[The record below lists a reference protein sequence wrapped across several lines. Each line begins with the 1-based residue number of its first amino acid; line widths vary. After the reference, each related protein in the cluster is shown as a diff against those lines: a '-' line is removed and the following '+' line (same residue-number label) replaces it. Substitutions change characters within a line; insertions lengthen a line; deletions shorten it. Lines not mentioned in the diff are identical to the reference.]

1 MKPRAVL
8 VAALVVLMAVSLPAL
23 AQDTAPLEF
32 QPKVGAIGARVTLKA
47 RLPGD
52 ARVKF
57 GGRVVPVLTE
67 ADGTVSF
74 MVPVGSA
81 SAFVEVDVKGK
92 TAYRSAV
99 PFVVTGLSLVS
110 APKLIGLRE
119 AIDVF
124 GYAEPVPTGGEKP
137 DRVAR
142 PVLSLDDQAILTIGE
157 PPLTWLRPA
166 VELGDLASAAKGPLG
181 QAGFVITARP
191 PKKKLT
197 PAPPETAP
205 PD

>member
-8 VAALVVLMAVSLPAL
+8 AAALPVLLGASLAAL

-32 QPKVGAIGARVTLKA
+32 QPKVGAIGSRVTLKA
-47 RLPGD
+47 RLPGG
-52 ARVKF
+52 AQVKF
-57 GGRVVPVLTE
+57 GGRTVPVLTE
-67 ADGTVSF
+67 GDGTVSF

-81 SAFVEVDVKGK
+81 SAFVEVDIKGR

-99 PFVVTGLSLVS
+99 PFVVTGMSLVS
-110 APKLIGLRE
+110 TPKLIGLRE

-137 DRVAR
+137 ERMAR

-157 PPLTWLRPA
+157 PPLNWNRPA
-166 VELGDLASAAKGPLG
+166 VDLGDLASAAKGPLG
-181 QAGFVITARP
+181 QAGFVITARA

-197 PAPPETAP
+197 PAPAETAP

>member
-1 MKPRAVL
+1 MKPRACL
-8 VAALVVLMAVSLPAL
+8 AAALVALLAASLSAL

-32 QPKVGAIGARVTLKA
+32 QPKVGAIGSRVTLKT
-47 RLPGD
+47 RFPGG
-52 ARVKF
+52 AHVKF
-57 GGRVVPVLTE
+57 GGRTVPVLVE

-74 MVPVGSA
+74 MVPAGSA
-81 SAFVEVDVKGK
+81 SAFIEVEAKGK
-92 TAYRSAV
+92 AAFRSAV
-99 PFVVTGLSLVS
+99 PFVVSGASLVS
-110 APKLIGLRE
+110 APKMIGLRE

-124 GYAEPVPTGGEKP
+124 GYAEPVPTGGERP
-137 DRVAR
+137 TPMAR

-157 PPLTWLRPA
+157 PPLNFYRPA

-181 QAGFVITARP
+181 QAGFLITARP

-197 PAPPETAP
+197 PAPAETAP